1 VAKTKHTKGNTK
13 AKAQANDDK
22 GKTSDDVD
30 DSEEEAVAKKTQ
42 QNKTGQKKRN
52 TGKTKG
58 KAHAND
64 DKGKSQT
71 KADDTVDT
79 PMTTNNDKDGTG
91 GKYPPGGVLTVDV
104 NDSEEEAI
112 LK

>member
-1 VAKTKHTKGNTK
+1 MATTKRTKGNTK
-13 AKAQANDDK
+13 AKAQANDDIA
-22 GKTSDDVD
+22 KTSDDVD

-42 QNKTGQKKRN
+42 QNKTGRIKRN

-64 DKGKSQT
+64 DKGKTSA
-71 KADDTVDT
+71 KADDNVNT
-79 PMTTNNDKDGTG
+79 PMTTKNDKDGTDGTFPPCG
-91 GKYPPGGVLTVDV
+91 GLTDDVD
-104 NDSEEEAI
+104 DSEEEAI